1 MTPRR
6 EYTAADAFDAGP
18 FVPMDG
24 TRDDWVRALAAGRD
38 AGLSDD
44 ELIGLSACA
53 PNYGGERATRAAL
66 RSIKPGAVKAGTWF
80 FLARQAG
87 WKPRKDG
94 EPPRVA
100 RPAPAPAARPVEPER
115 RTHATLSDHGRRI
128 WPESRPLAG
137 TIGAEYL
144 LARRCV
150 IPPADG
156 DLRFH
161 PALQYP
167 KLGATPEER
176 AAQPDYCG
184 PALVALVTDVVS
196 GEPIGLHRTWIC
208 EDGTKAN
215 TPGPARLL
223 LGGHRKAGGVIRLWP
238 DEAVTTG
245 LGIGEGI
252 ESCLSLAHAFR
263 PAWSLIDAGNLRTLP
278 VLPGIEALVIAQDN
292 DPAGRAAAADC
303 AVRWS
308 AAGCTVALVSAA
320 HDGADLND
328 ITTKD
333 AA

>member
-6 EYTAADAFDAGP
+6 EYTAADAFDAGQ

-38 AGLSDD
+38 AGLTDD

-94 EPPRVA
+94 EPPRAA
-100 RPAPAPAARPVEPER
+100 RPAPVVPRPVEPVR
-115 RTHATLSDHGRRI
+115 PTHESLSEYGRRI
-128 WPESRPLAG
+128 WSESRPPAG

-161 PALQYP
+161 PALPYP
-167 KLGATPEER
+167 KLGDTPEER

-184 PALVALVTDVVS
+184 PALVALVTDIVT

-208 EDGTKAN
+208 ADGTKPVN
-215 TPGPARLL
+215 LPGPARLT
-223 LGGHRKAGGVIRLWP
+223 LGGHRKQGGCIRLWP

-252 ESCLSLAHAFR
+252 ESCLSLAHGFA
-263 PAWSLIDAGNLRTLP
+263 PVWSLIDAGNLKALP
-278 VLPGIEALVIAQDN
+278 VLPGIEALVIAADH
-292 DPAGRAAAADC
+292 DPAGIAAAQEC
-303 AVRWS
+303 ATRWA
-308 AAGCTVALVSAA
+308 AAGCRVSLLMAPA
-320 HDGADLND
+320 VGADLND
-328 ITTKD
+328 VLK
-333 AA
+333 AAA

>member
-1 MTPRR
+1 MTPRQ
-6 EYTAADAFDAGP
+6 YTPADAFNAGQ

-24 TRDDWVRALAAGRD
+24 TRDEWVRALAAGRD
-38 AGLSDD
+38 AGLTDE

-53 PNYGGERATRAAL
+53 PNYGGEKATRAAL

-87 WKPRKDG
+87 WTPRKDG
-94 EPPRVA
+94 EPPRAA
-100 RPAPAPAARPVEPER
+100 RPAPAPAPRAVELER
-115 RTHATLSDHGRRI
+115 RTHATLSDSGRRV
-128 WPESRPLAG
+128 WSDARPLAD
-137 TIGAEYL
+137 TIGAAYL

-161 PALQYP
+161 PALRYP

-176 AAQPDYCG
+176 AAQPDFTG
-184 PALVALVTDVVS
+184 PALVALVTDIVT

-208 EDGTKAN
+208 ADGTKAN
-215 TPGPARLL
+215 TPGPARLT
-223 LGGHRKAGGVIRLWP
+223 LGGHRKQGGCIRLWP

-252 ESCLSLAHAFR
+252 ETVLSLAHDFR
-263 PAWSLIDAGNLRTLP
+263 PAWSLIDAGNLGAFP
-278 VLPGIEALVIAQDN
+278 VLAGVEALVIAQDN
-292 DPAGRAAAADC
+292 DPAGRAAASDC

-328 ITTKD
+328 IIMKD